1 MSTCWLSMLASSRRG
16 AALRLCARDG
26 FDREALERFSALAEE
41 ARAATVSCLAG
52 AIATVETNE
61 AGRRF
66 RKRIARERHDEEQ
79 S

>member
-1 MSTCWLSMLASSRRG
+1 MSTCWLSMPASSRRG
-16 AALRLCARDG
+16 LVLQLRRDG

-41 ARAATVSCLAG
+41 ARAATASYLAG
-52 AIATVETNE
+52 AIATVETSE

-66 RKRIARERHDEEQ
+66 RKRIARERHDEQ